1 MSIRYNLR
9 LYYGIVLKNTKN
21 VPSPCAEKS
30 TFDDPF
36 TRNREACVF
45 SLVQST
51 AIKYASLFLSNF
63 FISRLF
69 LFPAGTFPPTQI
81 SPTMYRRA
89 DSKILTKILSTD
101 IYCIFPVIEN
111 GLKIPVKYYSE
122 VP

>member
-9 LYYGIVLKNTKN
+9 LYYGIVLKKTKN

-69 LFPAGTFPPTQI
+69 LFPAGTVPPTQI
-81 SPTMYRRA
+81 SPTMYKTSGLQDTYEDIEHRY
-89 DSKILTKILSTD
+89 LLYLSGD
-101 IYCIFPVIEN
+101 RKRFEN
-111 GLKIPVKYYSE
+111 TCKVLF
-122 VP
+122 